1 MTWTAYCLLFT
12 AYVLPPVHNNF
23 YFLRQLSEALRPVL
37 QGTVISECF
46 SQEKDELILRFE
58 THGKPFYLKASLA
71 SGLSALSFPE
81 DFQRARKNS
90 VDLFSGL
97 IGHRVTAIRQFENER
112 SFALILEE
120 GKSLL
125 FKMHGNRSN
134 LILFEGERPVTFFRN
149 NIPADE
155 DLIFSS
161 LDRMIDWSVEAL
173 SRESDHTKLYYTFG
187 KLVWRFLEAS
197 GYGKA
202 TSEEKYERIQF
213 VRRLLENP
221 ESYYLIS
228 LNGRLHLSLIRMEP
242 VVATIGDPITAA
254 NDFYYKYTHDLAF
267 TQQRS
272 HLISI
277 LNARLQSSERYY
289 QKNFDKLAEIERD
302 TNYKTWADLLMANL
316 HIISPGTEVIHL
328 PDFYHPGTII
338 TIKLKKEL
346 NAQRN
351 AAVFY
356 KKAKNQHI
364 EIERLQE
371 SLEHKEKEIQKIKDD
386 LAALQTINDL
396 KTIRRKAEELGLT
409 KTNDAQ
415 EQSLPY
421 HEFIVNGFRIWV
433 GRSAK
438 QNDELTLKFAYK
450 EDLWLHA
457 KDVAG
462 SHVIIKHQSGKN
474 FPKDVIERAAEL
486 AAYNSKRKT
495 ETLCPVVF
503 TPKKYVRKRKG
514 DPAGA
519 VVVEREDV
527 IMVVPRL

>member
-1 MTWTAYCLLFT
+1 
-12 AYVLPPVHNNF
+12 
-23 YFLRQLSEALRPVL
+23 
-37 QGTVISECF
+37 
-46 SQEKDELILRFE
+46 
-58 THGKPFYLKASLA
+58 
-71 SGLSALSFPE
+71 
-81 DFQRARKNS
+81 
-90 VDLFSGL
+90 
-97 IGHRVTAIRQFENER
+97 
-112 SFALILEE
+112 
-120 GKSLL
+120 
-125 FKMHGNRSN
+125 
-134 LILFEGERPVTFFRN
+134 
-149 NIPADE
+149 
-155 DLIFSS
+155 
-161 LDRMIDWSVEAL
+161 
-173 SRESDHTKLYYTFG
+173 
-187 KLVWRFLEAS
+187 
-197 GYGKA
+197 
-202 TSEEKYERIQF
+202 
-213 VRRLLENP
+213 
-221 ESYYLIS
+221 LIS
-228 LNGRLHLSLIRMEP
+228 L
-242 VVATIGDPITAA
+242 
-254 NDFYYKYTHDLAF
+254 
-267 TQQRS
+267 
-272 HLISI
+272 

-328 PDFYHPGTII
+328 PDFYHPGKII

-346 NAQRN
+346 NAQKN

-371 SLEHKEKEIQKIKDD
+371 SLENKEKEIQKIKDD

-396 KTIRRKAEELGLT
+396 KTIRRKAEERGLT
-409 KTNDAQ
+409 KTNDAP
-415 EQSLPY
+415 EQPLPY

-433 GRSAK
+433 GKNAK

-495 ETLCPVVF
+495 ETLCPVIF